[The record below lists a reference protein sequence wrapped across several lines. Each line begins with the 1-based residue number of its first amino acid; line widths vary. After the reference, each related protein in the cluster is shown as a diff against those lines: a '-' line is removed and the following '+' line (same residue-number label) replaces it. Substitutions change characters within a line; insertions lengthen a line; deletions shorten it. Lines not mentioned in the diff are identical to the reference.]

1 MLLKLNARKKIIIAL
16 SVLFI
21 FFCIVTIL
29 VLFSKEFIWNRDLY
43 QYYHSDLAMRNRST
57 LEFELEISK
66 VKTKLIPYYIATGIC
81 GTLALASLAGD
92 IYLFVAKKDK

>member
-1 MLLKLNARKKIIIAL
+1 VIVKLNVRKKMIIAL
-16 SVLFI
+16 SILFI

-29 VLFSKEFIWNRDLY
+29 ILFSEDFIRNRDLY
-43 QYYHSDLAMRNRST
+43 QYLHSDLAMRNRST

-92 IYLFVAKKDK
+92 IYLFVAKK